1 MGGEVQQSWGP
12 VLKVCGEGWGGGRAV
27 WGALQNNGTVPIG
40 LRSCQV

>member
-1 MGGEVQQSWGP
+1 MQQSWGP
-12 VLKVCGEGWGGGRAV
+12 VLKVCGEGGGGRAV